1 MKRMLVSFGLAALF
15 ALAGLPAAA
24 ECYADY
30 KAKRN
35 DPLKLHY
42 GVIALPDAA
51 CASTEAAMA
60 EIGPRI
66 AVDGWTLLKVV
77 EIFDAAGLA
86 NGEREANAGKFY
98 LRY

>member
-1 MKRMLVSFGLAALF
+1 MKRMLVSLGLAALVT
-15 ALAGLPAAA
+15 LAGLPARA

-51 CASTEAAMA
+51 CGSLKAAA
-60 EIGPRI
+60 VEIEPRI
-66 AVDGWTLLKVV
+66 AVDGWTLLKVM
-77 EIFDAAGLA
+77 EIFDETGLA
-86 NGEREANAGKFY
+86 DEERAANAGEFY